1 MRFRAQVGLAMYQCR
16 LNDPG
21 DVVHCCR
28 KDTAET
34 RKDGG
39 VLVQKLTGRVETS
52 RLGVKNYAPELA
64 ADVGACLE
72 LL

>member
-28 KDTAET
+28 KDTEV
-34 RKDGG
+34 
-39 VLVQKLTGRVETS
+39 VL
-52 RLGVKNYAPELA
+52 
-64 ADVGACLE
+64 DVRDAILWE
-72 LL
+72 

>member
-28 KDTAET
+28 KDTQLPLSQAHFDNPE
-34 RKDGG
+34 KGNFEG
-39 VLVQKLTGRVETS
+39 VGEAIF
-52 RLGVKNYAPELA
+52 N
-64 ADVGACLE
+64 
-72 LL
+72 